1 MDLRIGVIGTGAIGK
16 EHINR
21 ITKKLSGGKIIAVT
35 DVNEASAMD
44 TAAICGARIEKTDKD
59 VINASDVDALI
70 VTSWGPAHADSVLE
84 AVAAGKPV
92 FCEKPLAS
100 TAEDCKKIVDAEI
113 RGGKKCVQVG
123 FMRRYDKG
131 YLQIKELITAGKFGV
146 PLIIHCTHRNPEVD
160 ESYITA
166 MAVNDTAVH
175 EIDVLHWLTGEQYKS
190 AQILFPKATRY
201 THKKLKDSQLMILT
215 TESGVVITI
224 EVFVNCKFGYD
235 IQCEVVC
242 EKGTIKM
249 ADPSFP
255 TIKADAHSSVTI
267 ETSWK
272 RRFIDAYDVELQEW
286 INTTR
291 DGTMHGPSAWDGYL
305 VAVTSDALVK
315 AQETGKAETIAAG
328 PCPDF
333 YT

>member
-21 ITKKLSGGKIIAVT
+21 ITNTLSGGKITAVT
-35 DVNEASAMD
+35 DVNEASAKE
-44 TAAICGARIEKTDKD
+44 AAALCGARIEKTDKG

-70 VTSWGPAHADSVLE
+70 VTSWGPAHAGSVLT
-84 AVAAGKPV
+84 AIGAGKSV
-92 FCEKPLAS
+92 FCEKPLAT
-100 TAEDCKKIVDAEI
+100 TAVDCKKIVDAEI
-113 RGGKKCVQVG
+113 AAGKKLVQVG

-131 YLQIKELITAGKFGV
+131 YLQVKELIASGRFGV

-160 ESYITA
+160 ESYITS

-190 AQILFPKATRY
+190 AQVLFPKATKH
-201 THKKLKDSQLMILT
+201 THSKLKDPQLMILT
-215 TESGVVITI
+215 TESGVVINI
-224 EVFVNCKFGYD
+224 EVFVNCIFGYD

-242 EKGTIKM
+242 ENGAIKM
-249 ADPSFP
+249 PDPSFP
-255 TIKADAHSSVTI
+255 TIKSDAQSSVAI

-272 RRFIDAYDVELQEW
+272 RRFTSAYDVELQDW
-286 INTTR
+286 INATR
-291 DGTMHGPSAWDGYL
+291 DGKMNGPSAWDGYL

-315 AQETGKAETIAAG
+315 AQETGKAEPIVTG
-328 PCPDF
+328 PCPAF
-333 YT
+333 YK

>member
-1 MDLRIGVIGTGAIGK
+1 MDLKIGIIGTGAIGK
-16 EHINR
+16 EHISR
-21 ITKKLSGGKIIAVT
+21 ISNKLSGGKITALT
-35 DVNEASAMD
+35 DVNGESAKS
-44 TAAICGARIEKTDKD
+44 AAALCGARIEKSDKD
-59 VINASDVDALI
+59 VIHSPDVDALI
-70 VTSWGPAHADSVLE
+70 VASWGPAHASSVLAAIE
-84 AVAAGKPV
+84 AGKPV
-92 FCEKPLAS
+92 FCEKPLAT

-113 RGGKKCVQVG
+113 AAGKKLVQVG

-131 YLQIKELITAGKFGV
+131 YLQIKELIASGKYGV

-160 ESYITA
+160 ENYITR

-190 AQILFPKATRY
+190 AQVLFPKPTRH
-201 THKKLKDSQLMILT
+201 THGKLRDPQFMILT
-215 TESGVVITI
+215 TESGVIINI

-242 EKGTIKM
+242 ENGAIKM
-249 ADPSFP
+249 PDPSFP
-255 TIKADAHSSVTI
+255 TIKADSNSYVAI

-272 RRFIDAYDVELQEW
+272 RRFIDAYDVELQDW
-286 INTTR
+286 INTAR
-291 DGTMHGPSAWDGYL
+291 EGKMNGPSAWDGYL

-315 AQETGKAETIAAG
+315 AQETGNVESITIS

-333 YT
+333 YK

>member
-21 ITKKLSGGKIIAVT
+21 ITNKLSGGKVAAVT
-35 DVNEASAMD
+35 DVNEENAKEA
-44 TAAICGARIEKTDKD
+44 AAICGARIEKTDKD
-59 VINASDVDALI
+59 VIKASDIDALI
-70 VTSWGPAHADSVLE
+70 VTSWGPAHADSVLA

-92 FCEKPLAS
+92 FCEKPLAT
-100 TAEDCKKIVDAEI
+100 TAEDCKKIVDREI
-113 RGGKKCVQVG
+113 TGGKKLVQVG

-131 YLQIKELITAGKFGV
+131 YLQIKELITSGKFGV
-146 PLIIHCTHRNPEVD
+146 PLIIHGTHRNPEVD
-160 ESYITA
+160 ESYITS

-190 AQILFPKATRY
+190 AQVLFPKATRY
-201 THKKLKDSQLMILT
+201 THGKLKDPQLMILT
-215 TESGVVITI
+215 TESGVLINI

-242 EKGTIKM
+242 ENGSIKM
-249 ADPSFP
+249 PDPSFP
-255 TIKADAHSSVTI
+255 VIKAEAKSSVAI

-272 RRFIDAYDVELQEW
+272 RRFIDAYDVELQDW

-291 DGTMHGPSAWDGYL
+291 DGKMNGPSAWDGYL
-305 VAVTSDALVK
+305 VAVASDALVK
-315 AQETGKAETIAAG
+315 AQETGNVETITTG

-333 YT
+333 YK

>member
-21 ITKKLSGGKIIAVT
+21 ITKKLSNGKIIAVT
-35 DVNEASAMD
+35 DVNEASARE
-44 TAAICGARIEKTDKD
+44 AAALCGARVEKTEKD

-70 VTSWGPAHADSVLE
+70 VTSWGPAHADSVLA

-92 FCEKPLAS
+92 FCEKPLAT

-113 RGGKKCVQVG
+113 TAGEKFVQVG

-131 YLQIKELITAGKFGV
+131 YLQVKELIASGKFGV
-146 PLIIHCTHRNPEVD
+146 TLVIHCTHRNPEVD

-190 AQILFPKATRY
+190 AQVLFPKATKY
-201 THKKLKDSQLMILT
+201 THSKLRDPQLMILT
-215 TESGVVITI
+215 TESGALINI

-242 EKGTIKM
+242 ENGAIKM
-249 ADPSFP
+249 PDPSFP
-255 TIKADAHSSVTI
+255 TIKTDAQSSVAI

-272 RRFIDAYDVELQEW
+272 RRFIDAYDVELQDW

-291 DGTMHGPSAWDGYL
+291 DGKMNGPSAWDGYR

-315 AQETGKAETIAAG
+315 AQETGNVETITTG

-333 YT
+333 YK